1 MLEEKNYQQ
10 RNHQKVKTQVRQDS
24 PHKQKKGQTQSIWT
38 GDQRDHT
45 TEPHRIP
52 TIEVHP
58 TKRASKVKHQE
69 VQKKEKELPKWGD
82 KKQHAIKRKTPH

>member
-1 MLEEKNYQQ
+1 MWELQTSLYLLEERNHQQ
-10 RNHQKVKTQVRQDS
+10 RNHQKVKSQVQQES

-58 TKRASKVKHQE
+58 TKTASKAKHQE
-69 VQKKEKELPKWGD
+69 AQK
-82 KKQHAIKRKTPH
+82 QTKRIT